1 MYIDSIYNLLSNDNY
16 KSYNVNVI
24 IVLSANENIE
34 YQSYLTELSSFG
46 INRLG
51 LQNYIYDLIM
61 TINIFSI
68 RI

>member
-16 KSYNVNVI
+16 IPYNVNVI